1 MSYIEVNKRKIYYE
15 VHGEREAVLV
25 LCNGIMMSCSSW
37 QPFLPALTEKFKVIL
52 FDFFDQGQSDF
63 YREAYTQSLQVDV
76 LKAVLKEINQPKEAI
91 TLLGISYGGEVAMQ
105 LVMDAPQLVGKL
117 ILANTTAYTHRQ
129 LKVIGDSWI
138 KAAES
143 YDGSQFFQ
151 LTIPPIYSPGFYEKN
166 HRWLEDRQKK
176 FQNLFQAD
184 WYDGF
189 IRLVKSAENFDVR
202 EQLSSISL
210 PVLVLGAE
218 DDLITPL
225 ACQRD
230 LAERIDQATLMIF
243 SECGHASMY
252 EKPRDF
258 ITALTGFALFGH
270 QKYPLS

>member
-1 MSYIEVNKRKIYYE
+1 MSYIEVNRRKVYYE
-15 VHGEREAVLV
+15 VHGQGQEILV
-25 LCNGIMMSCSSW
+25 LCNGIMMSCLSW
-37 QPFLPALTEKFKVIL
+37 KPFLPALAEKFKVIL

-63 YREAYTQSLQVDV
+63 YNKVYTQSLQVDV
-76 LKAVLKEINQPKEAI
+76 LKAVLKEIDEPKESI

-105 LVMDAPQLVGKL
+105 LVMEEPDLVGKL

-138 KAAES
+138 EAAES
-143 YDGSQFFQ
+143 YDGRKFFQ

-166 HRWLEDRQKK
+166 HQWLEGRQKN

-189 IRLVKSAENFDVR
+189 VRLVKSAENFDVR
-202 EQLSSISL
+202 NHLSSISI

-225 ACQRD
+225 SCQRD
-230 LAERIDQATLMIF
+230 LAERINQATLMIF
-243 SECGHASMY
+243 SNCGHASMY

-258 ITALTGFALFGH
+258 ITAVTGFALFGH
-270 QKYPLS
+270 KNYSLS